1 MNAAIDSQ
9 MLETGGIGGHPRGLN
24 VLFFTELWERFSYYG
39 MRAILVLFMVA
50 PVVQGGLGF
59 SVEHASEIY
68 GTYTMCV
75 YLTAIP
81 GGFIADRILGARK
94 AILFGGIIIALGH
107 FTMVLPALAA
117 FYGGMLLI
125 VLGTGLLKPN
135 ISTMV
140 GRLYH
145 LNDPRRDAGFS
156 IFYMG
161 INMGATLAPIVC
173 GYLAQSDHFK
183 TVLAKLGLAPESSW
197 HFGFAA
203 AGVGMC
209 IGLAHL
215 ALQWKLLDK
224 IGGKVEKEQVAIHDV
239 SDVESDSVDAT
250 GNPAKKASPEP
261 IQQAGNARDRE
272 AAKAPM
278 FTPDELKK
286 LGALL
291 CLFVFNALFWSIY
304 EQGGSSLNIFA
315 DRLTNN
321 SIFGMAFP
329 SSWFQSLQSTYVI
342 LLAPVFSWL
351 WIKLGE
357 KQPSSPGK
365 FSLGLLFLG
374 IGIAVMVPAAIL
386 TAQGK
391 VSPIFLIAVYF
402 IETLGELCLSP
413 VGLSTVTKLAP
424 ARLASLTMGGWF
436 VSTAIGNK
444 MAGYF
449 SGYLQSDSSGAM
461 SYLFGAMAIAA
472 LTAAGLLAALTPFI
486 KKLMGSVR

>member
-1 MNAAIDSQ
+1 MNAAIESQ
-9 MLETGGIGGHPRGLN
+9 VLETGGLGGHPRGLN

-81 GGFIADRILGARK
+81 GGFIADRIIGARK

-107 FTMVLPALAA
+107 FTMVLPALSA

-161 INMGATLAPIVC
+161 INMGATLSPIVC

-183 TVLAKLGLAPESSW
+183 SILSKAGLSPESSW

-209 IGLAHL
+209 IGLIHL

-224 IGGKVEKEQVAIHDV
+224 IGGKIEKEEVAVHDIK
-239 SDVESDSVDAT
+239 DVESDTVEAPET
-250 GNPAKKASPEP
+250 ITVKEPVKAPAK
-261 IQQAGNARDRE
+261 
-272 AAKAPM
+272 AAM
-278 FTPDELKK
+278 FTSDELKK

-315 DRLTNN
+315 DRLTDNN
-321 SIFGMAFP
+321 LFGIPFP

-351 WIKLGE
+351 WIKMGE

-374 IGIAVMVPAAIL
+374 IGIAIMVPAAIL

-391 VSPIFLIAVYF
+391 VSPIFLITVYF
-402 IETLGELCLSP
+402 VETLGELCLSP

-444 MAGYF
+444 LAGYY
-449 SGYLQSDSSGAM
+449 SGFLQSDSSGSM

-472 LTAAGLLAALTPFI
+472 LVAAGLLASMTPFV

>member
-94 AILFGGIIIALGH
+94 AILFGGIVIALGH
-107 FTMVLPALAA
+107 FTMVLPALSA

-145 LNDPRRDAGFS
+145 QNDPRRDAGFS

-173 GYLAQSDHFK
+173 GYLAQSGHFK
-183 TVLAKLGLAPESSW
+183 EVLAKLGLSPESSW

-209 IGLAHL
+209 IGLVHL
-215 ALQWKLLDK
+215 VMQWKLLDK
-224 IGGKVEKEQVAIHDV
+224 IGGKIEKEEVAPHDIK
-239 SDVESDSVDAT
+239 DLESDTVEAANRIST
-250 GNPAKKASPEP
+250 KEPAKEPTKGDVNAS
-261 IQQAGNARDRE
+261 
-272 AAKAPM
+272 AKAPHKAM

-321 SIFGMAFP
+321 TLFGMSFP

-391 VSPIFLIAVYF
+391 VSPIFLIVVYF
-402 IETLGELCLSP
+402 VETLGELCLSP

-436 VSTAIGNK
+436 VSTAIGNR
-444 MAGYF
+444 MAGHF

>member
-1 MNAAIDSQ
+1 MNASIDSHV
-9 MLETGGIGGHPRGLN
+9 LETGGIGGHPRGLN

-59 SVEHASEIY
+59 DVKHASDIY

-81 GGFIADRILGARK
+81 GGFIADRIIGARK
-94 AILFGGIIIALGH
+94 AILLGGIIIALGH
-107 FTMVLPALAA
+107 FTMVLPALSA

-145 LNDPRRDAGFS
+145 ANDPRRDAGFS

-161 INMGATLAPIVC
+161 INMGATMSPIVC

-183 TVLAKLGLAPESSW
+183 SILSKVGLSPESCW

-203 AGVGMC
+203 AGFGMC
-209 IGLAHL
+209 IGLVHL
-215 ALQWKLLDK
+215 LLQWKLLDK
-224 IGGKVEKEQVAIHDV
+224 IGGRIEKDQITVHDIK
-239 SDVESDSVDAT
+239 DVESDSVEVVAPITVKEAT
-250 GNPAKKASPEP
+250 PSATPKPAKES
-261 IQQAGNARDRE
+261 
-272 AAKAPM
+272 M
-278 FTPDELKK
+278 FTSDELKK

-291 CLFVFNALFWSIY
+291 CLFIFNALFWSVY

-315 DRLTNN
+315 DRLTDNN
-321 SIFGMAFP
+321 LFGIPFP
-329 SSWFQSLQSTYVI
+329 SSWFQSLQSIYVI

-351 WIKLGE
+351 WIKMGE

-365 FSLGLLFLG
+365 FALGLMFLG
-374 IGIAVMVPAAIL
+374 LGIATMVPAAIL

-391 VSPIFLIAVYF
+391 VSPLFLITVYF
-402 IETLGELCLSP
+402 VETLGELCLSP

-424 ARLASLTMGGWF
+424 ARLASLTMGAWF

-449 SGYLQSDSSGAM
+449 SGFLQSDSSGAM

-472 LTAAGLLAALTPFI
+472 LTAAGLLAALTPFV

>member
-9 MLETGGIGGHPRGLN
+9 ALETGGIGGHPRGLN

-94 AILFGGIIIALGH
+94 AILFGGIVIALGH
-107 FTMVLPALAA
+107 FTMVLPALSA

-145 LNDPRRDAGFS
+145 QNDPRRDAGFS

-183 TVLAKLGLAPESSW
+183 TVLAKVGLSPESSW

-209 IGLAHL
+209 IGLVHL
-215 ALQWKLLDK
+215 VMQWKLLDK
-224 IGGKVEKEQVAIHDV
+224 IGGKIEKEEVAPHDIK
-239 SDVESDSVDAT
+239 DVESDTVEADNRIST
-250 GNPAKKASPEP
+250 KEPAKEPPKGDVSAS
-261 IQQAGNARDRE
+261 
-272 AAKAPM
+272 AKAPHKAM

-315 DRLTNN
+315 DRLTDNN
-321 SIFGMAFP
+321 LFGMSFP

-351 WIKLGE
+351 WIKMGE

-436 VSTAIGNK
+436 VSTAIGNR
-444 MAGYF
+444 MAGHF

>member
-1 MNAAIDSQ
+1 MTNLASDAV
-9 MLETGGIGGHPRGLN
+9 LETGGLGGHPRGMN

-39 MRAILVLFMVA
+39 MRAILILFMVA
-50 PVVQGGLGF
+50 PAVQGGLGF
-59 SVEHASEIY
+59 SVERASDIY
-68 GTYTMCV
+68 GWYTMCV
-75 YLTAIP
+75 YLTSIP
-81 GGFIADRILGARK
+81 GGFIADRLIGARK
-94 AILFGGIIIALGH
+94 AILLGGIIIALGH
-107 FTMVLPALAA
+107 FTMIMPNLTG
-117 FYGGMLLI
+117 FFGGMLLI

-145 LNDPRRDAGFS
+145 INDPRRDAGFS

-161 INMGATLAPIVC
+161 INMGATMSPIVC
-173 GYLAQSDHFK
+173 GYLAQSDGFK
-183 TVLAKLGLAPESSW
+183 EILAQAGIPAEASW

-215 ALQWKLLDK
+215 LMQWHLLDK
-224 IGGKVEKEQVAIHDV
+224 IGGKFKPEIVPQIA
-239 SDVESDSVDAT
+239 ESNSSA
-250 GNPAKKASPEP
+250 PAKS
-261 IQQAGNARDRE
+261 I
-272 AAKAPM
+272 
-278 FTPDELKK
+278 FTADEWKK

-291 CLFVFNALFWSIY
+291 CLFIFNALFWSIY
-304 EQGGSSLNIFA
+304 EQGGSSLNLFA
-315 DRLTNN
+315 DKCTNN
-321 SIFGMAFP
+321 SLFGFTFE
-329 SSWFQSLQSTYVI
+329 SSWLQAFQPVYVI

-357 KQPSSPGK
+357 EQPSSPGK
-365 FSLGLLFLG
+365 FALGLLFLG
-374 IGIAVMVPAAIL
+374 IGIAIMVPAAIL

-391 VSPIFLIAVYF
+391 VSPLFLIAVYF
-402 IETLGELCLSP
+402 VETVGELCLSP

-449 SGYLQSDSSGAM
+449 SGFFKEGSTDAM
-461 SYLFGAMAIAA
+461 VFLFGAMAIAA
-472 LTAAGLLAALTPFI
+472 IGAGAFLALLTPYI
-486 KKLMGSVR
+486 KKLMGSVK

>member
-1 MNAAIDSQ
+1 
-9 MLETGGIGGHPRGLN
+9 
-24 VLFFTELWERFSYYG
+24 
-39 MRAILVLFMVA
+39 
-50 PVVQGGLGF
+50 
-59 SVEHASEIY
+59 
-68 GTYTMCV
+68 
-75 YLTAIP
+75 
-81 GGFIADRILGARK
+81 
-94 AILFGGIIIALGH
+94 
-107 FTMVLPALAA
+107 
-117 FYGGMLLI
+117 MLLI

-224 IGGKVEKEQVAIHDV
+224 SGGKVEKEQVAIHDV
-239 SDVESDSVDAT
+239 SDIESDTVEAT
-250 GNPAKKASPEP
+250 GSPIKETSQKP
-261 IQQAGNARDRE
+261 GETHALE
-272 AAKAPM
+272 AIKAPM

-291 CLFVFNALFWSIY
+291 CLFIFNALFWSIY

-402 IETLGELCLSP
+402 VETLGELCLSP

-444 MAGYF
+444 LAGHF